1 MLLGHVILEQQL
13 TVMMV
18 LLVPLTFAPLP
29 LDSAPTPLMTS
40 AVTMACSVMVLRH
53 VILSMTARVQPILA
67 QVQLPSV
74 TKPMSSALSAR
85 STQIVMTVTHVMVA
99 RRAMLLVF
107 VRLEHQLIVMMV
119 WHALWTV
126 AWMAPAP
133 THQAMPRVMMA
144 SFAMVL
150 KPAMQSMIARLGQ
163 LLPALPQ
170 MTSVVKTWTRVSPA
184 SPTLTV
190 MMACSVTEL
199 RHAMHLVFALEE

>member
-1 MLLGHVILEQQL
+1 
-13 TVMMV
+13 
-18 LLVPLTFAPLP
+18 
-29 LDSAPTPLMTS
+29 
-40 AVTMACSVMVLRH
+40 
-53 VILSMTARVQPILA
+53 
-67 QVQLPSV
+67 
-74 TKPMSSALSAR
+74 
-85 STQIVMTVTHVMVA
+85 
-99 RRAMLLVF
+99 MLLVS
-107 VRLEHQLIVMMV
+107 VRPEHQLIVTMMCC
-119 WHALWTV
+119 ALLTPV
-126 AWMAPAP
+126 ILQMAPAP